1 MSRNRAE
8 RRHNDWVKIQHKA
21 KIIKNVYYDGEQWFD
36 DVYKGKEHI
45 LSKDKIHCSCPMC
58 SAKTNRNGYK
68 ISDLKKLEA
77 LQSSLDEEDY
87 DLKILPKHKEW

>member
-8 RRHNDWVKIQHKA
+8 RRHNDWVKSHRKVE
-21 KIIKNVYYDGEQWFD
+21 IIKNIYNDESWYDAVFA
-36 DVYKGKEHI
+36 GKEHR
-45 LSKDKIHCSCPMC
+45 LSKEKVHCSCPIC